1 MISSSQLGVKSTLIK
16 TKLQLFILV
25 GVFKRIYTGIG
36 KQYHNLPNKY
46 PVDLWLCEPDGWFIT
61 VWSWIAWFLFFNRL
75 FLHTFQ
81 RQMKKNNLSL
91 FTCKL
96 HCEAEVSYRLIASRA
111 FTADLL
117 TWFVKFAKYMV
128 RCMPQQ
134 SENKTRKVKFCIQ
147 CPKWH
152 SGTKN
157 TLVWGY
163 RDKNVPI
170 SLRWSTYT

>member
-1 MISSSQLGVKSTLIK
+1 M
-16 TKLQLFILV
+16 
-25 GVFKRIYTGIG
+25 
-36 KQYHNLPNKY
+36 
-46 PVDLWLCEPDGWFIT
+46 
-61 VWSWIAWFLFFNRL
+61 
-75 FLHTFQ
+75 
-81 RQMKKNNLSL
+81 

-96 HCEAEVSYRLIASRA
+96 HWEAEVSYRLIASRA

-128 RCMPQQ
+128 RRMPQQ
-134 SENKTRKVKFCIQ
+134 SENKTGKVKFCIE

-163 RDKNVPI
+163 RDKKCPYFT
-170 SLRWSTYT
+170 SLIYIYIVFLQPSSTSKAQQQRWAFLPVRPKFGLSVSSIDNKETENCPLQECSIKFCELLKGWFLSTEVRC